1 MAKGEEGIKGSF
13 LEEEALGERS
23 PQNGE
28 ESLEGWEASAG
39 LALGKAVRRGHP
51 LTTTQA

>member
-13 LEEEALGERS
+13 LEEAALGERS

-28 ESLEGWEASAG
+28 ESLEGWRPLRG
-39 LALGKAVRRGHP
+39 WHWGK
-51 LTTTQA
+51 L